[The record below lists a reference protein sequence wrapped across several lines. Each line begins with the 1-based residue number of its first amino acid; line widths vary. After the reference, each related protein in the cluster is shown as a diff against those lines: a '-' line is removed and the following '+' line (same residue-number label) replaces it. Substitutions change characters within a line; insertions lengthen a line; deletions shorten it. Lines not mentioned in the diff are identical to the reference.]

1 MRFNL
6 VCAAALFA
14 SLSVFAQDPAG
25 PFGYPAGL
33 LDAPAT
39 LSSPAAD
46 YLRLGKPKA
55 ALERTKLEDVAR
67 LTQGTRLSEGSGVYR
82 RDTLCLTG
90 TEGGRPVV
98 AWLIATA
105 SEYITEAQLEWVKPG
120 EIPGYCRALPGRL
133 LPLRLGKIGLGMT
146 KADVQKEL
154 GDPSHVD
161 SAGWHYWFSQR
172 FSRNERDLQEL
183 RLNWLAVQY
192 DRRGRIKKAFISQ
205 VTNL

>member
-1 MRFNL
+1 MRLNF
-6 VCAAALFA
+6 VCAAVLFA
-14 SLSVFAQDPAG
+14 SLSAFAQNPAE

-39 LSSPAAD
+39 LTSPAAD
-46 YLRLGKPKA
+46 YLRLGKPVA
-55 ALERTKLEDVAR
+55 ALERTRLEDVAR
-67 LTQGTRLSEGSGVYR
+67 LTQGTRLSEGAGVYR
-82 RDTLCLTG
+82 RDTLCLSG

-105 SEYITEAQLEWVKPG
+105 SEYVTEAQLEWAEPG

-146 KADVQKEL
+146 KAEIEETL
-154 GDPSHVD
+154 GTPSHVD
-161 SAGWHYWFSQR
+161 AAGWHYWFSQR

-183 RLNWLAVQY
+183 RLNWLAVRY
-192 DRRGRIKKAFISQ
+192 DGRGRIEKAFISQ